1 MTCSKIVSKLAKQP
15 YTYYQ
20 LRSASKI
27 HGDILRRRLNLMTN
41 SGEIIKF
48 KYTMTPPNRVE
59 NPVVYKYDYYLLN
72 WSKPECK
79 QMLDFYNS
87 YSLEGRMA
95 KIREEEDN
103 RVLMESKQKMNA
115 SINRR
120 VDETEKEYHKR
131 RAKIEKLDRKVKST
145 QDKLVR
151 VWKKTDKDKEKATIE
166 CAKLIVQR
174 GHSPLNLFIDLRVNG
189 IFKLV
194 NAVYTDIWDFMD
206 KAELLKQYTVSK
218 TNETYGY

>member
-1 MTCSKIVSKLAKQP
+1 MTCSKIVSQLAKQP

-20 LRSASKI
+20 LRNASKI
-27 HGDILRRRLNLMTN
+27 HGDILRRRLNLMTD
-41 SGEIIKF
+41 SGMIIKF
-48 KYTMTPPNRVE
+48 KYSMTPPNGVE

-95 KIREEEDN
+95 KREEDDD
-103 RVLMESKQKMNA
+103 RILMESKQKTNA

-120 VDETEKEYHKR
+120 VDETKKKYHKR
-131 RAKIEKLDRKVKST
+131 RAKIEKLDRKVKAA
-145 QDKLVR
+145 QDKLIQ
-151 VWKKTDKDKEKATIE
+151 VWKKTDKDNEKATIE
-166 CAKLIVQR
+166 WAKLIVQM
-174 GHSPLNLFIDLRVNG
+174 GYSPLNLFVDLKVNG

-194 NAVYTDIWDFMD
+194 STVYTDIWDIMD
-206 KAELLKQYTVSK
+206 KAELLKQYTISK
-218 TNETYGY
+218 TNET